1 MVAVNPIEKYYME
14 SGCMRMIAVMA
25 KKLTNNE
32 EMAMK
37 LPRRC
42 TTKNGRFIATH
53 FNRRPIQ

>member
-1 MVAVNPIEKYYME
+1 
-14 SGCMRMIAVMA
+14 MRMIAVMA